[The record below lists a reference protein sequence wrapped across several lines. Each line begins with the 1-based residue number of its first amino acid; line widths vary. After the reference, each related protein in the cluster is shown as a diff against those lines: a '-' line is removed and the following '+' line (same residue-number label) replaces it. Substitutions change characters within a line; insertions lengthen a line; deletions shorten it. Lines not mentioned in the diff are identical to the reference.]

1 MQKSKRVAQI
11 GLVTTVVLCVGFMG
25 VLLAKDIQAERVET
39 KPCEQVLT
47 TEAGAAPTLAVMK
60 Q

>member
-1 MQKSKRVAQI
+1 MQKSKRAAQI

-25 VLLAKDIQAERVET
+25 FLLAKDLRTERVET
-39 KPCEQVLT
+39 KAVQQVLT
-47 TEAGAAPTLAVMK
+47 TRVYTDPILAVMK